1 MTAETAVET
10 SFPAIEFRNVSLN
23 FDGKPALS
31 SISFQLAQGEL
42 IMLVGESASGKSVLL
57 RLAIGLL
64 QPDEGQIFVRGKE
77 IEKLSEDELL
87 AIRGG
92 LMGMVFQEE
101 SLFTGLTVFEN
112 AAYRPRENGWD
123 DERVNAAV
131 TEVLTFVGLNG
142 EEEKFPE
149 QLSGGM
155 KRRLE
160 IARALIGWP
169 SIMLFDEPTMSL
181 DPMVAVQVLDL
192 VIRARD
198 VNHISSIYVT
208 KKPAEIPYLSGF
220 VASVKGDGEIVVSE
234 AAEDKLPPVRIMML
248 EEGRISFIGSPRDF
262 TNCDSP
268 SVQRMLTL
276 EQHDHSNDPYFTDPW
291 DKTRHPTQKIL

>member
-1 MTAETAVET
+1 MTSETTVEL
-10 SFPAIEFRNVSLN
+10 PAIEFRNVSLA
-23 FDGKPALS
+23 FDGQSVLKD
-31 SISFQLAQGEL
+31 ISFKLAQGEM
-42 IMLVGESASGKSVLL
+42 IMVLGESGSGKSVLL

-64 QPDEGQIFVRGKE
+64 QPDAGQIFVRGRE
-77 IEKLSEDELL
+77 IESLSEDELL
-87 AIRGG
+87 GIRGG

-123 DERVNAAV
+123 EDDVNRAV
-131 TEVLTFVGLNG
+131 TEVLTYVGLEG
-142 EEEKFPE
+142 EGEKFPE

-181 DPMVAVQVLDL
+181 DPMVALQVLDL

-198 VNHISSIYVT
+198 VNRISSMYVS
-208 KKPAEIPYLSGF
+208 KKPAEIPYLSRF
-220 VASVKGDGEIVVSE
+220 TASAKEDGRIVIAE
-234 AAEDKLPPVRIMML
+234 AEADKLPPVRIMML
-248 EEGRISFIGSPRDF
+248 AEGRLRFIGSASEF
-262 TNCDSP
+262 ANCDLR
-268 SVQRMLTL
+268 SVKRMLTL
-276 EQHDHSNDPYFTDPW
+276 DQHDHSADPYFSDPW
-291 DKTRHPTQKIL
+291 DKIRHPTEKIL

>member
-1 MTAETAVET
+1 MTSETTVEL
-10 SFPAIEFRNVSLN
+10 PAIEFRNVSLA
-23 FDGKPALS
+23 FDGQSVLKD
-31 SISFQLAQGEL
+31 ISFKLAQGEM
-42 IMLVGESASGKSVLL
+42 IMVLGESGSGKSVLL

-64 QPDEGQIFVRGKE
+64 QPDAGQIFVRGRE
-77 IEKLSEDELL
+77 IESLSEDELL
-87 AIRGG
+87 GIRGG

-123 DERVNAAV
+123 EDDVNRAV
-131 TEVLTFVGLNG
+131 TEVLTYVGLEG
-142 EEEKFPE
+142 EGEKFPE

-181 DPMVAVQVLDL
+181 DPMVALQVLDL

-198 VNHISSIYVT
+198 VNRISSMYVS
-208 KKPAEIPYLSGF
+208 KKPAEIPYLSRF
-220 VASVKGDGEIVVSE
+220 TASAKEDGRIVIAE
-234 AAEDKLPPVRIMML
+234 AEADKLPPVRIMML
-248 EEGRISFIGSPRDF
+248 EEGRLRFIGSASEF
-262 TNCDSP
+262 ANCDLP
-268 SVQRMLTL
+268 SVKRMLTL
-276 EQHDHSNDPYFTDPW
+276 DQHDHSADPYFSDPW
-291 DKTRHPTQKIL
+291 DKIRHPTEKIL

>member
-10 SFPAIEFRNVSLN
+10 SFPAIEFRNVSLS

-77 IEKLSEDELL
+77 IETLSEDELL

-123 DERVNAAV
+123 DERVNTAV

-262 TNCDSP
+262 MNCDSP

-276 EQHDHSNDPYFTDPW
+276 EQHDHSKDPYFTDPW

>member
-1 MTAETAVET
+1 MTAQTVVET
-10 SFPAIEFRNVSLN
+10 SFPAIEFRNVSLS

-77 IEKLSEDELL
+77 IETLSEDELL

-123 DERVNAAV
+123 EDDVNRAV
-131 TEVLTFVGLNG
+131 TEVLTYVGLEG
-142 EEEKFPE
+142 EGEKFPE

-181 DPMVAVQVLDL
+181 DPMVALQVLDL

-198 VNHISSIYVT
+198 VNRISSMYVS
-208 KKPAEIPYLSGF
+208 KKPAEIPYLSRF
-220 VASVKGDGEIVVSE
+220 TASAKEDGRIVIAE
-234 AAEDKLPPVRIMML
+234 AEADKLPPVRIMML
-248 EEGRISFIGSPRDF
+248 E
-262 TNCDSP
+262 
-268 SVQRMLTL
+268 
-276 EQHDHSNDPYFTDPW
+276 
-291 DKTRHPTQKIL
+291 